1 MLSPLQNQVL
11 QALLK
16 FPTYERA
23 AKEAGVS
30 PQTVRTYLKQEEF
43 SKAYQDATHEAI
55 IQIQQK
61 LLENSGSI
69 VDKLARL
76 ALADDIPYTVQ
87 NQACRDLLN
96 FGCKY
101 TALLSEVYPEHNEV
115 SAEIADPL
123 SIAFLSF
130 EQGEL

>member
-1 MLSPLQNQVL
+1 M

-30 PQTVRTYLKQEEF
+30 PQTVRSYLRQEEF

-55 IQIQQK
+55 VQIQQK
-61 LLENSGSI
+61 LLENSGA
-69 VDKLARL
+69 VVEKLARL

-96 FGCKY
+96 LGCKY
-101 TALLSEVYPEHNEV
+101 TTLLAGVYSERRESSVET
-115 SAEIADPL
+115 ADPL
-123 SIAFLSF
+123 SVAFFSF